1 MTTPTVISRLQLA
14 RRLAVPGASHRNGS
28 RFLTSRSR
36 ERGGRERDRERAID
50 VLGVKANCSIQLE
63 LWTHRIM
70 ATRVFVDV
78 ARERVVVSLAY
89 EAVDNLTSPDTSIIQ
104 DRSAFHLFIV

>member
-1 MTTPTVISRLQLA
+1 
-14 RRLAVPGASHRNGS
+14 
-28 RFLTSRSR
+28 
-36 ERGGRERDRERAID
+36 
-50 VLGVKANCSIQLE
+50 
-63 LWTHRIM
+63 M